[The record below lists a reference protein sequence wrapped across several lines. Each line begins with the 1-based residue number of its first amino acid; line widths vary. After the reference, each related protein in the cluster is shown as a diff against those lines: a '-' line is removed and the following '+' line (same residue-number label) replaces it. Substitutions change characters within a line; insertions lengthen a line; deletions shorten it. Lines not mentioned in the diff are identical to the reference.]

1 MKLKLKYF
9 NAWGELQDCIIEI
22 SSKET
27 LQTLKLQIE
36 RVTGIEVDDQQLYIV
51 HNKEMKQIYK
61 YEYLSQIKLLNEGV
75 LFVKNSEDQFSVR
88 ASQIY
93 QNDSFESL
101 NQNTAS
107 TLKKSIQNSF
117 SQRDKNIIYNS
128 FLALQ
133 IEQFYEYIQ
142 KNNLEEAKNLLQSH
156 IEQKEFFL
164 NDISIFG
171 WSALHVSILAGSDK
185 LFLWLLTEGANV
197 NLQTKDGW
205 DCLSL
210 SVCLKQ
216 KSIFCLLLAQSKL
229 NVNQLSKHGTAL
241 HLAAQNDDT
250 EFVQLLLNHPKIDL
264 NILDKNNKRA
274 IDIARTKVKQLL
286 KHENELQIVQSHRTS
301 FISSMIGISLDNIV
315 KDTFIINKPQR
326 PPLIKGK
333 VFKVNYFKLRMYER
347 YMIVDPDT
355 DSIAKFKSIQDIPH
369 NPNQIIPLESIH
381 DIKVS
386 KDEWFQED
394 DYYYLEIKYFSK
406 HIFIAL
412 KSKDAARRWYEGLKN
427 CVGYS
432 RYIMQN
438 IKSAEDQKIAQ
449 RAFAL
454 MMAKPN
460 TIINIEDSKVVDN
473 LQSKQKQAMLKR
485 KQNSDLNSVNE
496 EASDIDI
503 IIEKSNSQSILDKI
517 NLSSFQ
523 IIEMIGK
530 GSFGNVY
537 KAKYKHINCAIKQQ
551 EKDKLIRNG
560 FLKYIISELQILRTI
575 KHPFIVKLFLS
586 FQTQFYLYIVTELCP
601 AGDLSKYM
609 TRGQI
614 LNEYTAK
621 FIIAQI
627 ILAIEYLHSQQIIY
641 RDLKPENILI
651 DQDGYIKLTDFGLCK
666 QFDGNDFTATS
677 FCGSPAYLPPELVT
691 GGVSL
696 KATDIYQIGTI
707 LYEMLTGYPPFY
719 SQDLKS
725 LMEKI
730 KYDTLFIPKNL
741 SLEAQD
747 LLKRMLKKDPEERLG
762 YNDVSVLKKHMFF
775 AEIDWDRLYTKQYKP
790 PRLVYYAQHN
800 TSRDGQ
806 QITKEEN
813 KILDLDYQEGEEKLN
828 FIENWDSS
836 YI

>member
-1 MKLKLKYF
+1 MKIKLKYF
-9 NAWGELQDCIIEI
+9 NAWGEMQDCFIEI

-27 LQTLKLQIE
+27 LQVLRLQIE
-36 RVTGIEVDDQQLYIV
+36 RVTEIDVDDQQLFIV
-51 HNKEMKQIYK
+51 HNREIKQIQK

-75 LFVKNSEDQFSVR
+75 LFVKNSRDQFSVR

-93 QNDSFESL
+93 QNDSFEST

-107 TLKKSIQNSF
+107 TLKKSIHNSF

-133 IEQFYEYIQ
+133 IEQFYEHIQ
-142 KNNLEEAKNLLQSH
+142 KNYLEEAKILLQSH
-156 IEQKEFFL
+156 MEQKEFFL
-164 NDISIFG
+164 NDTTFFG

-185 LFLWLLTEGANV
+185 LFLWLLTEGANI

-210 SVCLKQ
+210 SVCLRQ
-216 KSIFCLLLAQSKL
+216 KTIFCLLLAQPKL
-229 NVNQLSKHGTAL
+229 NVNQLGKHGTAL

-250 EFVQLLLNHPKIDL
+250 EFVQLLLNHPKIDV
-264 NILDKNNKRA
+264 NILDKNNCRA
-274 IDIARTKVKQLL
+274 IEIARNKTKQLL
-286 KHENELQIVQSHRTS
+286 KYENELKIVQSHRTS
-301 FISSMIGISLDNIV
+301 FISSMIGISLDNLM

-326 PPLIKGK
+326 PPILKGK
-333 VFKVNYFKLRMYER
+333 IFKVNYFKLRMYER

-355 DSIAKFKSIQDIPH
+355 DSIAKFKNIQDIPH
-369 NPNQIIPLESIH
+369 NPNQIIPLESVY

-394 DYYYLEIKYFSK
+394 DYFYLEIKYFSK

-432 RYIMQN
+432 RYIKQN
-438 IKSAEDQKIAQ
+438 IKSPEEQRLAQ
-449 RAFAL
+449 RAFGL

-460 TIINIEDSKVVDN
+460 SIINIEDCKVEDHQ
-473 LQSKQKQAMLKR
+473 QSKQKQATQKK
-485 KQNSDLNSVNE
+485 KQNSDLNSVSE
-496 EASDIDI
+496 EVSEIDI
-503 IIEKSNSQSILDKI
+503 IIEKSNSQSIQDKI

-560 FLKYIISELQILRTI
+560 YLKYIISELQILRTI
-575 KHPFIVKLFLS
+575 KHPFIVKLYLS

-651 DQDGYIKLTDFGLCK
+651 DQEGYIKLTDFGLCK

-677 FCGSPAYLPPELVT
+677 FCGSPAYLPPELVS

-730 KYDTLFIPKNL
+730 KYDSLFIPKNI

-790 PRLVYYAQHN
+790 PRLVFYAQHN
-800 TSRDGQ
+800 IFRDGQ
-806 QITKEEN
+806 QINKEDN
-813 KILDLDYQEGEEKLN
+813 KILDLDYQEDDERLN

>member
-1 MKLKLKYF
+1 MKIKLKFF
-9 NAWGELQDCIIEI
+9 NAWGELQNIIIEI

-27 LQTLKLQIE
+27 VQALRFQIE
-36 RVTGIEVDDQQLYIV
+36 RTTQIEVDDQKLYIV
-51 HNKEMKQIYK
+51 HNREMKEICK
-61 YEYLSQIKLLNEGV
+61 CEYLSQIKLLNEGV
-75 LFVKNSEDQFSVR
+75 LFVKNNQDSFSVR
-88 ASQIY
+88 ASKIQ

-107 TLKKSIQNSF
+107 TLKKSFPNSF
-117 SQRDKNIIYNS
+117 SQKDKNIIYNS
-128 FLALQ
+128 FLAIQ
-133 IEQFYEYIQ
+133 IDQFYEYIQ
-142 KNNLEEAKNLLQSH
+142 KNNFEEAKTLLYQH
-156 IEQKEFFL
+156 LEQKEFFL
-164 NDISIFG
+164 NDINIFG
-171 WSALHVSILAGSDK
+171 WSALHLSVLVGCDK
-185 LFLWLLTEGANV
+185 LFLLLLNEGANI

-210 SVCLKQ
+210 SVCLRHKT
-216 KSIFCLLLAQSKL
+216 IICLLLAQQKL
-229 NVNQLSKHGTAL
+229 DVNQLNKHGTAL
-241 HLAAQNDDT
+241 HIAAQNDDI
-250 EFVQLLLNHPKIDL
+250 EIAQLLLNHPKIDI
-264 NILDKNNKRA
+264 NISDQNNKRP
-274 IDIARTKVKQLL
+274 IDIARNKVKQLL
-286 KHENELQIVQSHRTS
+286 KYENEQQITQTHRTS
-301 FISSMIGISLDNIV
+301 FISSMIGISLDNLV

-326 PPLIKGK
+326 PPILKGK
-333 VFKVNYFKLRMYER
+333 VYKVNYFKLRMYER
-347 YMIVDPDT
+347 YIIVDPDT
-355 DSIAKFKSIQDIPH
+355 DTIAKFKNIQDIPR

-386 KDEWFQED
+386 KDEWFQEE
-394 DYYYLEIKYFSK
+394 DYFYLEIKYFSK

-412 KSKDAARRWYEGLKN
+412 KTQAAARRWYEGLKN

-432 RYIMQN
+432 RYIRQN
-438 IKSAEDQKIAQ
+438 IKSIEEQKNAL

-460 TIINIEDSKVVDN
+460 SIINIEDGILEDN
-473 LQSKQKQAMLKR
+473 LEFKQKQIINKNR
-485 KQNSDLNSVNE
+485 QNSDLNSVTE
-496 EASDIDI
+496 EDSEIDI
-503 IIEKSNSQSILDKI
+503 IIEQSNSQSLQDKI

-560 FLKYIISELQILRTI
+560 FLKYIISELQILRQI
-575 KHPFIVKLFLS
+575 RHPFIVKLFLS
-586 FQTQFYLYIVTELCP
+586 FQTQIYLYIVTELCP

-627 ILAIEYLHSQQIIY
+627 ILAIEYLHQQQIIY

-666 QFDGNDFTATS
+666 QFDGDDFTATS
-677 FCGSPAYLPPELVT
+677 FCGSPAYLPPELVA
-691 GGVSL
+691 GGVSQ
-696 KATDIYQIGTI
+696 KATDIYQIGTV

-725 LMEKI
+725 IMEKI
-730 KYDTLFIPKNL
+730 KYESLFIPKNL

-747 LLKRMLKKDPEERLG
+747 LLKRMLKKDPQERLG
-762 YNDVSVLKKHMFF
+762 FNDVSVLKKHIFF
-775 AEIDWDRLYTKQYKP
+775 AEIEWDRLYAKQYKP
-790 PRLVYYAQHN
+790 PHLILYSQHN
-800 TSRDGQ
+800 VSRNGQ
-806 QITKEEN
+806 QITKEDN
-813 KILDLDYQEGEEKLN
+813 KIIDIDYQDGDMKFN
-828 FIENWDSS
+828 FIDNWDSS

>member
-27 LQTLKLQIE
+27 LQTLRLQIE

-51 HNKEMKQIYK
+51 HNREMKQIYK

-107 TLKKSIQNSF
+107 TLKKSIHNSF

-133 IEQFYEYIQ
+133 IEQFYEYIY

-164 NDISIFG
+164 NDISVFG

-185 LFLWLLTEGANV
+185 LFLWLLTEGANI

-216 KSIFCLLLAQSKL
+216 KTIFCLLLAQSKL

-264 NILDKNNKRA
+264 NIQDKNNKRA

-460 TIINIEDSKVVDN
+460 TIINIEDSKVDDN

-485 KQNSDLNSVNE
+485 KKNSDLNSVNE
-496 EASDIDI
+496 EVSDIDI

-790 PRLVYYAQHN
+790 PRLVFYAQHN
-800 TSRDGQ
+800 TSRNGQ